1 MQIGPR
7 YKICKRL
14 GAGVFQKCQT
24 QKFETAKSRG
34 EKRGGR
40 PRRQSNYGAQL
51 VEKQKVRFSYG
62 IAEKQFRRYINGAVS
77 QNRKRPVSALYQNL
91 ESRLDNVI
99 FRAGFAKSRQMARQL
114 VVHGHIFVDGK
125 RVDVPSYTVKTGDKV
140 HVREQSMDKGPFVE
154 AKENMEGYNAP
165 AWLSVDRS
173 KLTAEIQAVPNYDPT
188 VEIFDLTSVIEFYS
202 R

>member
-14 GAGVFQKCQT
+14 GSGVFQKCQT

-51 VEKQKVRFSYG
+51 VEKQKVRYSYG
-62 IAEKQFRRYINGAVS
+62 IQEKQFRRYIDTAVS
-77 QNRKRPVSALYQNL
+77 QRGKRPVNALYQNL

-140 HVREQSMDKGPFVE
+140 HVREQSKTKGPFVE
-154 AKENMEGYNAP
+154 AKEGLEGYKAP
-165 AWLSVDRS
+165 AWLSVDREN
-173 KLTAEIQAVPNYDPT
+173 LTAEIQAVPTFDQT
-188 VEIFDLTSVIEFYS
+188 VEIFDLTAVIEFYS

>member
-14 GAGVFQKCQT
+14 GSGVFQKCQT

-34 EKRGGR
+34 EQKYR
-40 PRRQSNYGAQL
+40 RRQSNYGAQL
-51 VEKQKVRFSYG
+51 EEKQKVRYSYG
-62 IAEKQFRRYINGAVS
+62 IQEKQFRNYVHTATAQTKQQPI
-77 QNRKRPVSALYQNL
+77 SALYQNL
-91 ESRLDNVI
+91 EFRLDNIV

-114 VVHGHIFVDGK
+114 VVHGHIFVNGR
-125 RVDVPSYTVKTGDKV
+125 RVSVPSYSVKAGDEV
-140 HVREQSMDKGPFVE
+140 SVRPQSQDKGPFVL
-154 AKENMEGYNAP
+154 AKEGLEGYTAP
-165 AWLSVDRS
+165 GWLSVDLD
-173 KLTAEIQAVPNYDPT
+173 KLSITIQAVPIFDPT

>member
-24 QKFETAKSRG
+24 PKFETAKSRG
-34 EKRGGR
+34 NSGGR
-40 PRRQSNYGAQL
+40 RRRQSNYGAQL
-51 VEKQKVRFSYG
+51 EEKQKVRYSYG
-62 IAEKQFRRYINGAVS
+62 IKEKQFRGYIDNAVAQS
-77 QNRKRPVSALYQNL
+77 KKRPANALYEKL
-91 ESRLDNVI
+91 ESRLDNVV
-99 FRAGFAKSRQMARQL
+99 FRSGFAKSRQMARQL

-125 RVDVPSYTVKTGDKV
+125 RVDVPSYSVTTGDKV
-140 HVREQSMDKGPFVE
+140 HVRPQSMDKEPFRL
-154 AKENMEGYNAP
+154 AKEGYEGYQAP

-173 KLTAEIQAVPNYDPT
+173 ELSTQLQALPNFDPT
-188 VEIFDLTSVIEFYS
+188 TEIFDLTSVIEFYS

>member
-14 GAGVFQKCQT
+14 GSGVFQKCQT

-34 EKRGGR
+34 GKQRR
-40 PRRQSNYGAQL
+40 RRRQSNYGAQL
-51 VEKQKVRFSYG
+51 EEKQKVRYSYG
-62 IAEKQFRRYINGAVS
+62 IREGQFRRYIETAVS
-77 QNRKRPVSALYQNL
+77 QTNKRPVNALYQNL
-91 ESRLDNVI
+91 ESRLDNVV

-114 VVHGHIFVDGK
+114 VVHGHIFVDGT

-140 HVREQSMDKGPFVE
+140 HVRDQSQDKEPFRM
-154 AKENMEGYNAP
+154 AKEGYEGYKAP
-165 AWLSVDRS
+165 AWLSVDRDN
-173 KLTAEIQAVPNYDPT
+173 LTAEIQAVPTFDPT
-188 VEIFDLTSVIEFYS
+188 AEIFDLTSVIEFYS

>member
-14 GAGVFQKCQT
+14 GSGVFQKCQT
-24 QKFETAKSRG
+24 AKFETAKSRG
-34 EKRGGR
+34 EERGGR

-62 IAEKQFRRYINGAVS
+62 IQEKQFRNYINGAVS
-77 QNRKRPVSALYQNL
+77 QNRKRPVNALYQNL
-91 ESRLDNVI
+91 ESRLDNVVY
-99 FRAGFAKSRQMARQL
+99 RAGFAKSRQMARQL

-125 RVDVPSYTVKTGDKV
+125 RIDVPSYTVKSGDKV
-140 HVREQSMDKGPFVE
+140 YVREQSMNKGPFIE
-154 AKENMEGYNAP
+154 AKEAFEGYKAP

-173 KLTAEIQAVPNYDPT
+173 SLEAEIQAVPNYDPT

>member
-14 GAGVFQKCQT
+14 GSGVFQKCQT

-51 VEKQKVRFSYG
+51 VEKQKVRYSYG
-62 IAEKQFRRYINGAVS
+62 IEEKQFRRYIKGAVS
-77 QNRKRPVSALYQNL
+77 QNRRRPVTALYQDL
-91 ESRLDNVI
+91 ESRLDNVV

-125 RVDVPSYTVKTGDKV
+125 RVDVPSYTVKTGDKI
-140 HVREQSMDKGPFVE
+140 HVREQSQDKGPFVE
-154 AKENMEGYNAP
+154 AKENLEGFTAP

-173 KLTAEIQAVPNYDPT
+173 NLTVELQAAPNYDPT